1 MVPIP
6 NMTLFLHYEAYKCI
20 NVVSKFFAN
29 KNTTN
34 AIFTPMALYRYK
46 AIIIRRKRYM
56 SRKSCHEITPKCEKQ
71 KFISKILSGET
82 KA

>member
-34 AIFTPMALYRYK
+34 AIFTPMALYRNK
-46 AIIIRRKRYM
+46 AYNNKKEALYV
-56 SRKSCHEITPKCEKQ
+56 TEK
-71 KFISKILSGET
+71 LP
-82 KA
+82 